1 MSLQFQFFTTGYTG
15 GVIVGDAWRRQIPER
30 NDKITSHLEPALWRT
45 AEGACGGALAGMIL
59 SLRHGPQFAIWG
71 SALGGSL
78 GGLGGLAYNARLGL
92 ESRLALRAKE
102 AADSEA
108 KADM

>member
-15 GVIVGDAWRRQIPER
+15 GVIVGDAYRRIYQR
-30 NDKITSHLEPALWRT
+30 NDKPTSHLESVLWRT
-45 AEGACGGALAGMIL
+45 AEGACGGVLAGMIL
-59 SLRHGPQFAIWG
+59 SLRHSPRFAIWG
-71 SALGGSL
+71 SALGGGL

-92 ESRLALRAKE
+92 ENRLALRARE
-102 AADSEA
+102 TADAEA

>member
-1 MSLQFQFFTTGYTG
+1 MSVQFQLFTSGYTG
-15 GVIVGDAWRRQIPER
+15 GVIVGDAWRRMRQR
-30 NDKITSHLEPALWRT
+30 SDKITSHLEPALWRT

-71 SALGGSL
+71 SALGGGL

-92 ESRLALRAKE
+92 ESRLVLRARE
-102 AADSEA
+102 AANSEA

>member
-1 MSLQFQFFTTGYTG
+1 MSLQFQFFTAGYTG

-30 NDKITSHLEPALWRT
+30 NHKITSKLTPALCRT
-45 AEGACGGALAGMIL
+45 AEGACGGALAGMVL
-59 SLRHGPQFAIWG
+59 SLRHGPRFAIWG
-71 SALGGSL
+71 SALGGGL
-78 GGLGGLAYNARLGL
+78 GGLGGLAYNARMGL

-102 AADSEA
+102 TADSET